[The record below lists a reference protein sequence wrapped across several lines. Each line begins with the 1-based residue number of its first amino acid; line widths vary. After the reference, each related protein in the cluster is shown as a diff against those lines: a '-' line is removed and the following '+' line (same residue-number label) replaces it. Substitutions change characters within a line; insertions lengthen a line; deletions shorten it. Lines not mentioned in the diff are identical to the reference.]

1 MKINLNIKE
10 IIIDLLPAYFS
21 GEASAATRDLVEEYF
36 RKHPDFEKA
45 ARATGSALDSLKPAL
60 ASRDAEQEKSAL
72 EKTRRLLQ
80 TRAAFFWLAL
90 LYSFI
95 PFVFRIHNHK
105 IVWLTFEHSRIVGVL
120 FIVLAVVFWAGYFLL
135 RRMREPMKK
144 RNVFLF
150 IAILYTLLLFL
161 FKIENHRI
169 VWIMFSPS
177 VIPGFVFLDVALAM
191 WVGYF
196 VLRYKE
202 KKRDL

>member
-1 MKINLNIKE
+1 MNIE
-10 IIIDLLPAYFS
+10 QDVIIDLLPAYFS
-21 GEASAATRDLVEEYF
+21 GEASAATCALVEQYF
-36 RKHPDFEKA
+36 RAHPDFEKA
-45 ARATGSALDSLKPAL
+45 ARANGSTLESLTPAL
-60 ASRDAEQEKSAL
+60 SSRHDNEEKAAL

-95 PFVFRIHNHK
+95 PFIFRIHDHK
-105 IVWLTFEHSRIVGVL
+105 IVWLTFEHSRVVGVL
-120 FIVLAVVFWAGYFLL
+120 FIVLAVILLGGYFLL

-150 IAILYTLLLFL
+150 IAVLYTVLLFL
-161 FKIENHRI
+161 FKIEDHRI

>member
-1 MKINLNIKE
+1 MNITQDV
-10 IIIDLLPAYFS
+10 IIDLLPAYFS
-21 GEASAATRDLVEEYF
+21 GEASAATCALVEEYF
-36 RKHPDFEKA
+36 KAHPDFEKE
-45 ARATGSALDSLKPAL
+45 ARATGTTLESLSPAL
-60 ASRDAEQEKSAL
+60 SSRHDEEEKIAL
-72 EKTRRLLQ
+72 ERTRRLMQ
-80 TRAAFFWLAL
+80 TRASFFWLAL

-95 PFVFRIHNHK
+95 PFIFTIRDHK
-105 IVWLTFEHSRIVGVL
+105 IVWLTFERSRVVGIL
-120 FIVLAVVFWAGYFLL
+120 FLVLAVFFWAGYLFL

-150 IAILYTLLLFL
+150 IAVLYTALLAL
-161 FKIENHRI
+161 FKIEDHRV

-202 KKRDL
+202 KKKDL

>member
-1 MKINLNIKE
+1 MNIDQE
-10 IIIDLLPAYFS
+10 VIIDLLPAYFS
-21 GEASAATRDLVEEYF
+21 GEASAATCALVEEYF
-36 RKHPDFEKA
+36 KAHPDFEKA
-45 ARATGSALDSLKPAL
+45 ARANGSTLESLTPAL
-60 ASRDAEQEKSAL
+60 SPRHHQEEKAAL
-72 EKTRRLLQ
+72 EKTRRLVQ
-80 TRAAFFWLAL
+80 TRASFFWLAL

-95 PFVFRIHNHK
+95 PFIFTIRDHK
-105 IVWLTFEHSRIVGVL
+105 IVWLTFERSRIIGVL
-120 FIVLAVVFWAGYFLL
+120 FLVLAVFFWIGYFLM

-144 RNVFLF
+144 RNIFLF
-150 IAILYTLLLFL
+150 IAVLYTALLFM
-161 FKIENHRI
+161 FKIEDHRI

>member
-1 MKINLNIKE
+1 MNIE
-10 IIIDLLPAYFS
+10 QDVIIDLLPAYFS
-21 GEASAATRDLVEEYF
+21 GEASTATCALVEEYF
-36 RKHPDFEKA
+36 KAHPDFERA
-45 ARATGSALDSLKPAL
+45 ARANGSTLESLAPAL
-60 ASRDAEQEKSAL
+60 SPRHDREEKAAL
-72 EKTRRLLQ
+72 EKTRRLVQ
-80 TRAAFFWLAL
+80 TRASFFWLAL
-90 LYSFI
+90 LYSFV
-95 PFVFRIHNHK
+95 PFIFTIRDHK
-105 IVWLTFEHSRIVGVL
+105 IVWLTFERSRIIGVL
-120 FIVLAVVFWAGYFLL
+120 FLVLAVFFWIGYFLM

-150 IAILYTLLLFL
+150 IAVLYTALLFI
-161 FKIENHRI
+161 FKIEDHRI

>member
-1 MKINLNIKE
+1 MNITQDV
-10 IIIDLLPAYFS
+10 IIDLLPAYFS
-21 GEASAATRDLVEEYF
+21 GEASTATCALVEEYF
-36 RKHPDFEKA
+36 QAHPEFEKA
-45 ARATGSALDSLKPAL
+45 ARATGTMLESLSPAL
-60 ASRDAEQEKSAL
+60 SSRHDEEEKIAL
-72 EKTRRLLQ
+72 ERTRRLVQ
-80 TRAAFFWLAL
+80 TRASFFWLAL

-95 PFVFRIHNHK
+95 PFIFTFRDHK
-105 IVWLTFEHSRIVGVL
+105 IVWLTFERSRVVGIL
-120 FIVLAVVFWAGYFLL
+120 FLVLAVFFWAGYLFM

-150 IAILYTLLLFL
+150 IAVLYTALLGL
-161 FKIENHRI
+161 FKIEDHRV

-202 KKRDL
+202 KKKDL

>member
-1 MKINLNIKE
+1 MNMKLE
-10 IIIDLLPAYFS
+10 QDVIIDLLPAYFS
-21 GEASAATRDLVEEYF
+21 GEASAATIALVEEYF
-36 RKHPDFEKA
+36 REHPDFEKA
-45 ARATGSALDSLKPAL
+45 ARDNGSTLDSLTPAL
-60 ASRDAEQEKSAL
+60 SSRHDDEEKAAL
-72 EKTRRLLQ
+72 EKTRRLVQ
-80 TRAAFFWLAL
+80 SRAAFFWLAM

-95 PFVFRIHNHK
+95 PFIFTFRDHK
-105 IVWLTFEHSRIVGVL
+105 IVWVTFEHSRVIGIL
-120 FIVLAVVFWAGYFLL
+120 FIVLAIFFWAGYLFM

-150 IAILYTLLLFL
+150 IAVFYTVLLGL
-161 FKIENHRI
+161 FKVENNQI

>member
-1 MKINLNIKE
+1 MKLEKDV
-10 IIIDLLPAYFS
+10 IIDLLPAYFS
-21 GEASAATRDLVEEYF
+21 GEASAATCALVEQYF
-36 RKHPDFEKA
+36 RENPDFEKV
-45 ARATGSALDSLKPAL
+45 ARAHGSTLDSLAPAL
-60 ASRDAEQEKSAL
+60 STRHDNEEKAAL

-120 FIVLAVVFWAGYFLL
+120 FIVLSVIFWAGYFLL

-150 IAILYTLLLFL
+150 IAILYTVLLFL

>member
-1 MKINLNIKE
+1 MKLE
-10 IIIDLLPAYFS
+10 QDVIIDLLPAYFS
-21 GEASAATRDLVEEYF
+21 GEASAATCALVEQYF
-36 RKHPDFEKA
+36 RENPDFEKA
-45 ARATGSALDSLKPAL
+45 ARATGSTLESLTPAL
-60 ASRDAEQEKSAL
+60 SNRHDDEEKAAL

-95 PFVFRIHNHK
+95 PFLFRIHDHK
-105 IVWLTFEHSRIVGVL
+105 IVWLTFEHSRIVGIL
-120 FIVLAVVFWAGYFLL
+120 FLVLAVFFWAGYLLL

-150 IAILYTLLLFL
+150 IAILYTVLLFL
-161 FKIENHRI
+161 FKVEDHKI